1 MLKAD
6 DLFWSNWLICFSNI
20 NPWWIL
26 KKVSLTPRC
35 HLRLFHFLVESSRRP
50 PSKAKKNK
58 MKNKMTF
65 LWDLSSITPLSL
77 THILTDAVEP
87 WLMWFWLASW
97 IWGWYL
103 HGRGPFLSILCFLKE
118 RLKKKVPAPMY
129 QKIIIY
135 ISVIFT
141 ENPVGHSLKRPHLCD
156 NWNVTLQIT
165 LKN

>member
-1 MLKAD
+1 MSSSSLS
-6 DLFWSNWLICFSNI
+6 LFGGIFTASPFKGKN
-20 NPWWIL
+20 
-26 KKVSLTPRC
+26 
-35 HLRLFHFLVESSRRP
+35 HQ
-50 PSKAKKNK
+50 NK

-87 WLMWFWLASW
+87 WLMWFWLAGW

-135 ISVIFT
+135 
-141 ENPVGHSLKRPHLCD
+141 GHSLKRPHLCD

-165 LKN
+165 LKNKTLISTPEKYFVLSKQYIIT